1 MEVVKTGAVDRAT
14 MIADGCTN
22 YWSFLNSYYFAGT
35 VVTTLGYGNVY
46 PATNPGKVLT
56 CALSGLH
63 NPLSLNPSRMTPRTD
78 HEIFMYKIKVFCIC
92 YAMIGVPLFYYI
104 MKRTSD
110 FLLEKFKQLEKCVSR
125 VSIKFASA
133 ISLLVYVVG
142 GFISCSLIPAVV
154 FHHIEG
160 WTLLQAWYLSLI
172 HI

>member
-1 MEVVKTGAVDRAT
+1 MEMFIRQLIPERYSLAPSVDRSILSQLTAK
-14 MIADGCTN
+14 
-22 YWSFLNSYYFAGT
+22 FLY
-35 VVTTLGYGNVY
+35 
-46 PATNPGKVLT
+46 
-56 CALSGLH
+56 
-63 NPLSLNPSRMTPRTD
+63 
-78 HEIFMYKIKVFCIC
+78 EIKVFCIC

-160 WTLLQAWYLSLI
+160 WTLLQAWYFTMITLLTI
-172 HI
+172 GFGDYCPTGK

>member
-1 MEVVKTGAVDRAT
+1 M
-14 MIADGCTN
+14 
-22 YWSFLNSYYFAGT
+22 
-35 VVTTLGYGNVY
+35 
-46 PATNPGKVLT
+46 
-56 CALSGLH
+56 LH
-63 NPLSLNPSRMTPRTD
+63 DLDPS
-78 HEIFMYKIKVFCIC
+78 HQNQLFSCEFQVFCIC

-160 WTLLQAWYLSLI
+160 WTLLQAWYFTMITLLTI
-172 HI
+172 GFGDYCPTGKQPLYITV

>member
-1 MEVVKTGAVDRAT
+1 
-14 MIADGCTN
+14 
-22 YWSFLNSYYFAGT
+22 
-35 VVTTLGYGNVY
+35 
-46 PATNPGKVLT
+46 
-56 CALSGLH
+56 
-63 NPLSLNPSRMTPRTD
+63 
-78 HEIFMYKIKVFCIC
+78 
-92 YAMIGVPLFYYI
+92 MIGVPLFYYI

-160 WTLLQAWYLSLI
+160 WTLLQAWYFTMITLLTIGFGDYCPTGKLLYCRTRGTPIYVRCMSDKRINVLPTYEPVQRFYRSI
-172 HI
+172 VVWLLKWAVVNRGIFNC

>member
-1 MEVVKTGAVDRAT
+1 MEMFIRQLILERYSLAPSVDCSTLPGSSMTKTVAKSS
-14 MIADGCTN
+14 C
-22 YWSFLNSYYFAGT
+22 
-35 VVTTLGYGNVY
+35 
-46 PATNPGKVLT
+46 
-56 CALSGLH
+56 
-63 NPLSLNPSRMTPRTD
+63 
-78 HEIFMYKIKVFCIC
+78 KIQVFCIC

-160 WTLLQAWYLSLI
+160 WTLLQAWYFTMITLLTI
-172 HI
+172 GFGDYCPTGK